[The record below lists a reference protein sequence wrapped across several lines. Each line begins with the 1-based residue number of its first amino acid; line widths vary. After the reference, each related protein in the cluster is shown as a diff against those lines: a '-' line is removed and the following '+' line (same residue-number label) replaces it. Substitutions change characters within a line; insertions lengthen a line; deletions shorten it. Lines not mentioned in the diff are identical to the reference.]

1 MEYTREQMLEHKKY
15 VEKVFSKYWT
25 NVEVEQCVPENPQ
38 FENEPAFIV
47 YINNTEWFSV
57 IYLGPPEDK
66 INQYIGIDYSWIIRC
81 SKIFYSLQ
89 EMVKVPKYED
99 LEKGIEQLMEKVKDQ
114 ADKFFKV
121 YNEFFDK

>member
-1 MEYTREQMLEHKKY
+1 MTIRKRRKVSMEYTREQMLEHKKY

-99 LEKGIEQLMEKVKDQ
+99 LL
-114 ADKFFKV
+114 AKFF
-121 YNEFFDK
+121 